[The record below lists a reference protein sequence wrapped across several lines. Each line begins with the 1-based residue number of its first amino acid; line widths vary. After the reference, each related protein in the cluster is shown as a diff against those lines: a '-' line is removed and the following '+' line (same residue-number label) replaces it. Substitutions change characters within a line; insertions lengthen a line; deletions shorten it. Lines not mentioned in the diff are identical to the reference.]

1 MRPSTPMER
10 GAQEV
15 RSLLSEGYLYVG
27 RYVRR
32 YNDLVTSSWYLRHAN
47 GNRARVEVGKDAR
60 LYINR
65 KLKKK
70 L

>member
-1 MRPSTPMER
+1 MER

-27 RYVRR
+27 ECVQRYQ
-32 YNDLVTSSWYLRHAN
+32 DKVTRSWYLRHTN

>member
-1 MRPSTPMER
+1 MEK

-47 GNRARVEVGKDAR
+47 GNRARIEVGSDAR
-60 LYINR
+60 LFING
-65 KLKKK
+65 KQKK
-70 L
+70 LL